1 MILHDFLTN
10 EEILKFLSTNT
21 LNIFLYDK
29 LEGRGISSTIDYA
42 LSVKKPL
49 AISDSCMF
57 RNIYSDEICA
67 YKSNLN
73 DIINNS
79 VKYCEKYLDKYSNI
93 NLINKFKKI
102 II

>member
-1 MILHDFLTN
+1 
-10 EEILKFLSTNT
+10 
-21 LNIFLYDK
+21 
-29 LEGRGISSTIDYA
+29 
-42 LSVKKPL
+42 
-49 AISDSCMF
+49 MF